1 MEVKNYIEEKN
12 LKNSPKA
19 ISINQVDIIS
29 SKAKENMCKIYFS
42 EEGTG
47 TGFFCNIPNGPNSWN
62 SLKVLITNYHILN
75 ENNIPID
82 KIIKLSL
89 NNEKKFYEIYIDKF
103 RKVYSNYTYDITII
117 ELKEQDII
125 DKISFFDIDDRIFRE
140 DFKDLFINEKI
151 FLLHYPQGS
160 EMKYSDGFLTNIEED
175 NFSIRHSC
183 DSSPG
188 SSGGPII
195 NSIDYRVIAIH
206 KGGHKKFNYNLGT
219 FLKVPLEDFNNK
231 FDILPKVEYNKNNK
245 TIDNFLNPQE
255 TKKKEYKIKI
265 EDLKSKISAFDKIFF
280 IFAPEVNL
288 KSKIFHSPLC
298 CCFSLSIETLIIIHF
313 AFFAIEF
320 LIVLLKNGMNAKGL
334 FFTLL
339 GLLSPIFLFIS
350 SKNHNCGFARFSL
363 YFSEIFLF
371 KLIVNTDRELLISIK
386 NEIFTGLEEYCKYDD
401 LDSCFYMFMGL
412 VLGLIIEFQFFLAQ
426 FHFVYLAYYQLSL
439 IKHKNGQK
447 LE

>member
-1 MEVKNYIEEKN
+1 MEVKNYVEEKN

-75 ENNIPID
+75 ENDKSID

-255 TKKKEYKIKI
+255 TKKKEYKIEI
-265 EDLKSKISAFDKIFF
+265 EDLKSKISAFDKIYF

-288 KSKIFHSPLC
+288 NSKTFHSPLC
-298 CCFSLSIETLIIIHF
+298 CCFSLSIETLTIIHF
-313 AFFAIEF
+313 VYFAIGF
-320 LIVLLKNGMNAKGL
+320 LIVNGMNIKVTKDL
-334 FFTLL
+334 FFILL

-363 YFSEIFLF
+363 YFSEFYSF
-371 KLIVNTDRELLISIK
+371 WLILNVKKDLLILIK
-386 NEIFTGLEEYCKYDD
+386 NAIFTNSEEYCKNGD
-401 LDSCFYMFMGL
+401 LDSCFYMFIGFF
-412 VLGLIIEFQFFLAQ
+412 LGLILGLQFFFDQ
-426 FHFVYLAYYQLSL
+426 FHFIYLAYYQLSL
-439 IKHKNGQK
+439 IKHKNSQK